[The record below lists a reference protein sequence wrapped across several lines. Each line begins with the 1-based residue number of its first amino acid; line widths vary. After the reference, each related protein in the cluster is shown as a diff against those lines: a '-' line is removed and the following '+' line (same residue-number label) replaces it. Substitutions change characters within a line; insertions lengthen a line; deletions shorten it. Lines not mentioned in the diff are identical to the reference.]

1 MLAKQF
7 WLQCEATTG
16 QFADE
21 LAISGK
27 NHRGEEFSFFC
38 HRRFVETEQEPQ
50 GSDVVSAHIRV
61 TELAKDGELV
71 LVRLP
76 GQTLANGQTI
86 TVRRQELENAP
97 VGPNV
102 KAGT

>member
-1 MLAKQF
+1 MSAKPYR
-7 WLQCEATTG
+7 LQCEATPG

-27 NHRGEEFSFFC
+27 NHKGVEFSFFC
-38 HRRFVETEQEPQ
+38 HRQFVETEQEPQ
-50 GSDVVSAHIRV
+50 GEEAVPAYIRV
-61 TELAKDGELV
+61 TELDRDGELV
-71 LVRLP
+71 LIRLP

-86 TVRRQELENAP
+86 TVRRQELEDAPAGQNA
-97 VGPNV
+97 